1 MNNNCYFFTIKGM
14 VSLKTNQTIFLG
26 DYIDMNLIDLDK
38 SIFSSVSNLHPK
50 NDQNVNELF

>member
-1 MNNNCYFFTIKGM
+1 M